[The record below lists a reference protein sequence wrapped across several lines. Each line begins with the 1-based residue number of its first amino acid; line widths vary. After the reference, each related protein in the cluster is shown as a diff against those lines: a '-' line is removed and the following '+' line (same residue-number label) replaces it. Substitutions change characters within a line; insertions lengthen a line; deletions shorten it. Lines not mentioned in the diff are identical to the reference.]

1 MATDI
6 REELR
11 RMQNVI
17 LRLSAEVG
25 GKNQKLG
32 VMEKNLEE
40 GSESLSRMTEETD
53 HLNQAY
59 NEEKR
64 KTKRTMLENERL
76 MRGLETQRKEI
87 EQQAKETKKRDAQL
101 DFKSKQLLVLRMLN
115 TATQAPTKINTEQ
128 GKHEGVKNMSNGD
141 KVQVQIA
148 TNGLHNELEEKDC
161 GLDNELSR
169 KQTFVKNEHMSNHD
183 LQEAHK
189 VSIENKIQNS
199 EWYAF
204 KNITM
209 NQNLHEVTKEDD
221 EKSIEVL
228 DDWSMED
235 FEDSGEVEWNA
246 FEDMVPPIPPPESL
260 VDPCNDVPNNSSVIS
275 GVLPVPDAEI
285 AELEQLST
293 FVEDSFSDGG
303 ISLDKDFCN
312 NSKKDDSCRLRR
324 STRVSVLKKSSSCSG
339 GKTMPLSPGTVV
351 PERVGSKR
359 PQSAI
364 FSQQPTSNLTSLKS
378 CKINVENQPMPN
390 SYITSESEYFAESH
404 PPYTPNVNGK
414 EQKKMKKGK
423 KNRKKQ
429 QQPGKCSHCEI
440 TKTSQW
446 REGPLG
452 RGTLCN
458 ACGVRYRTG
467 KLFPEYRP
475 KASPTFVASIH
486 SSYHKKVLEMR
497 VKGTPAI

>member
-32 VMEKNLEE
+32 VMEKKLEE

-53 HLNQAY
+53 HLSQAY

-64 KTKRTMLENERL
+64 KTKRTVLENERL
-76 MRGLETQRKEI
+76 MRGLENQRKEI
-87 EQQAKETKKRDAQL
+87 EQQAKEIKKRDTQL

-115 TATQAPTKINTEQ
+115 TTTQAPTKINTVQ
-128 GKHEGVKNMSNGD
+128 GKHEGVKNMSSGD

-148 TNGLHNELEEKDC
+148 VNGLHNELEEKDC

-169 KQTFVKNEHMSNHD
+169 KQTFIKKEHGSNHD

-189 VSIENKIQNS
+189 VSIE
-199 EWYAF
+199 
-204 KNITM
+204 
-209 NQNLHEVTKEDD
+209 EVTKEDD
-221 EKSIEVL
+221 EKSVEVL

-235 FEDSGEVEWNA
+235 FEDSGEVECNA
-246 FEDMVPPIPPPESL
+246 FEDMVPPIRPPESL
-260 VDPCNDVPNNSSVIS
+260 VDPCNDMPNNSSVIS
-275 GVLPVPDAEI
+275 GVLPVPDDEI

-312 NSKKDDSCRLRR
+312 KSKKDDSCRLRR
-324 STRVSVLKKSSSCSG
+324 SNRVSVLKNSSSCSG

-351 PERVGSKR
+351 PERVGSKP

-364 FSQQPTSNLTSLKS
+364 FSQQP
-378 CKINVENQPMPN
+378 ENQPMPT
-390 SYITSESEYFAESH
+390 SYISSESEYFAESH

-414 EQKKMKKGK
+414 EEKKMKKGK
-423 KNRKKQ
+423 KNRKQ

-446 REGPLG
+446 REGPMG
-452 RGTLCN
+452 PGTLCN

-467 KLFPEYRP
+467 RLFPEYRP
-475 KASPTFVASIH
+475 KASPTFVAAIH
-486 SSYHKKVLEMR
+486 SSSHKKVLEMR